1 MTDATRIRVFIDGAD
16 VPDAMDAV
24 LNSATDGVP
33 AYISDVVARVRD
45 AACSFDGEWNTA
57 TRVLPASH
65 TPLRQGQAA
74 VLDAYIDA
82 ANLSAGLVLHTWAAG
97 ERPIA
102 VTATTEQYGS
112 TARTIIAN
120 MDISVP
126 NDATAALWGPVGQF
140 VPGTDINTDLLMAEH
155 RRIERTRPSYPD
167 IKTAR
172 VIGEMER
179 ANEQITDTLER
190 VEQSTR
196 AAHDAVHATA
206 LRVQQLQE
214 GLP

>member
-102 VTATTEQYGS
+102 VTATTEQYLS
-112 TARTIIAN
+112 LIHI
-120 MDISVP
+120 
-126 NDATAALWGPVGQF
+126 
-140 VPGTDINTDLLMAEH
+140 
-155 RRIERTRPSYPD
+155 
-167 IKTAR
+167 
-172 VIGEMER
+172 
-179 ANEQITDTLER
+179 
-190 VEQSTR
+190 
-196 AAHDAVHATA
+196 
-206 LRVQQLQE
+206 
-214 GLP
+214 

>member
-1 MTDATRIRVFIDGAD
+1 MSDATRIRVFIDGAD

-24 LNSATDGVP
+24 HNSATDGVP
-33 AYISDVVARVRD
+33 TYISDVVTRVRD

-57 TRVLPASH
+57 TRVLPASR
-65 TPLRQGQAA
+65 TPLQQGQAA

-120 MDISVP
+120 MDFSVP
-126 NDATAALWGPVGQF
+126 NDSTVALWGPAGKF
-140 VPGTDINTDLLMAEH
+140 VPGADINTDLLIAEH
-155 RRIERTRPSYPD
+155 RRIERACSSYPD

-179 ANEQITDTLER
+179 ANEQIIDSLER
-190 VEQSTR
+190 VEQAART
-196 AAHDAVHATA
+196 AHDAVHAA
-206 LRVQQLQE
+206 VMRVNQTK
-214 GLP
+214 GDTW

>member
-1 MTDATRIRVFIDGAD
+1 MTDATRIRVFINGDD
-16 VPDAMDAV
+16 VCDAMDAV
-24 LNSATDGVP
+24 QNSATDGVP
-33 AYISDVVARVRD
+33 EYISDVVACVRD
-45 AACSFDGEWNTA
+45 AARSFDGEWNTA

-82 ANLSAGLVLHTWAAG
+82 ANQSAGLALHTWAAG
-97 ERPIA
+97 EKPIV

-120 MDISVP
+120 MDVVVP
-126 NDATAALWGPVGQF
+126 NDSTAALWGPVGEF
-140 VPGTDINTDLLMAEH
+140 VPGSDINTDLLMAEH
-155 RRIERTRPSYPD
+155 RRIERNLPAFPD

-179 ANEQITDTLER
+179 VNEQIVDALDR
-190 VEQSTR
+190 SGRATR
-196 AAHDAVHATA
+196 AAHDALQSTA
-206 LRVQQLQE
+206 LRVQQLQG

>member
-1 MTDATRIRVFIDGAD
+1 MTDATRIRVFIKGDD
-16 VPDAMDAV
+16 VCDAMAAV
-24 LNSATDGVP
+24 QNSAIDGVP
-33 AYISDVVARVRD
+33 AYIADVVVLVRD
-45 AACSFDGEWNTA
+45 AARSFNGEWNTA

-65 TPLRQGQAA
+65 VPIQQGQAA

-82 ANLSAGLVLHTWAAG
+82 ENMSAGLALHTWAAG
-97 ERPIA
+97 EKPIV

-120 MDISVP
+120 MDFVVP
-126 NDATAALWGPVGQF
+126 NDSTAALWGPVGEF
-140 VPGTDINTDLLMAEH
+140 VPGSDINTDLLMAEYS
-155 RRIERTRPSYPD
+155 RIERTLPPYPD

-179 ANEQITDTLER
+179 ANEQITDALDRTER
-190 VEQSTR
+190 ATR
-196 AAHDAVHATA
+196 AAHAAVQSTA
-206 LRVQQLQE
+206 LRIQQFQG